1 MLQYLPS
8 CILVV
13 IYIIL
18 VFLSFSVSIYLFLT
32 VFLFMKNMVFHYL
45 HSVQWGITPP
55 KNHPPLVCQA
65 PLKSGNC
72 PSPPLRQ
79 SLYILVFC
87 YPLPLFENWIFQG
100 TLKILKFS
108 SSTLY
113 QLLKFLNL
121 NFYYLYMT
129 RYKTFLFIIFFCS
142 YISDF
147 ILFFM

>member
-18 VFLSFSVSIYLFLT
+18 VFLSFGVSIYLFLT
-32 VFLFMKNMVFHYL
+32 VFLFIQNMVFNYL

-55 KNHPPLVCQA
+55 KNHPPLVCQD

-87 YPLPLFENWIFQG
+87 YPLPLFQNCIFQG
-100 TLKILKFS
+100 TPKILKFS

-113 QLLKFLNL
+113 HLLKIPQFEFL
-121 NFYYLYMT
+121 
-129 RYKTFLFIIFFCS
+129 LFI
-142 YISDF
+142 YD
-147 ILFFM
+147 